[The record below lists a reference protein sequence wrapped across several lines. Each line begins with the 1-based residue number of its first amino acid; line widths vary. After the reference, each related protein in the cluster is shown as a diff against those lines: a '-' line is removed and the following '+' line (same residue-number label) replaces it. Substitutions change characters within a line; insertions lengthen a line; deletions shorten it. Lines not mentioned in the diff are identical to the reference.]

1 MRVLKLSF
9 ICFCFIV
16 QGTEALLW
24 LFHCLIIQGALV
36 RSFLDYSTNIRSF
49 ISVSEL
55 QTGNETDHEEAEF
68 RCKTHFET
76 GSDVSFR
83 ASLSCHPRL
92 VRMKG
97 TGKERPLQLLGMTLT
112 CMLGEIAIV
121 LWGLVKCLQLS
132 SAILSVKSI
141 PDAVCLE
148 NTAFVF
154 PVIIK
159 TAYV

>member
-1 MRVLKLSF
+1 MD
-9 ICFCFIV
+9 
-16 QGTEALLW
+16 Q
-24 LFHCLIIQGALV
+24 
-36 RSFLDYSTNIRSF
+36 
-49 ISVSEL
+49 
-55 QTGNETDHEEAEF
+55 EEAEF

-92 VRMKG
+92 ARMKG
-97 TGKERPLQLLGMTLT
+97 TGKERPLQLSGMTFA

-132 SAILSVKSI
+132 SAVLSVKSI

-148 NTAFVF
+148 NAAFVLS
-154 PVIIK
+154 VIIK